1 MMATYL
7 GDIGVLESSLRGDS
21 VPVNVGLVSSVLD
34 NAEEQHSFG
43 GSGLFLIVIGHG
55 SVVL

>member
-1 MMATYL
+1 MATHL
-7 GDIGVLESSLRGDS
+7 GDIGILESSLGGDS
-21 VPVNVGLVSSVLD
+21 VPVNVSLVSSVLD

-43 GSGLFLIVIGHG
+43 CSGLFLIAVGHG

>member
-1 MMATYL
+1 MATHL
-7 GDIGVLESSLRGDS
+7 GDIGILESSLGGDS
-21 VPVNVGLVSSVLD
+21 VPVNISLVSSVLD

-43 GSGLFLIVIGHG
+43 CSGLFLIAVGHG

>member
-1 MMATYL
+1 MATYL

>member
-1 MMATYL
+1 MATHL
-7 GDIGVLESSLRGDS
+7 GDIGILESSLGGDS
-21 VPVNVGLVSSVLD
+21 VPVNVSLVSSVLD

-43 GSGLFLIVIGHG
+43 CSGLFLITVGHG